1 MWKTLDSLFTVRS
14 FRFPLGLFLFSLTFL
29 LYTLISS
36 PYQSDLYQKLPSS
49 SAATSSSSSSEGD
62 NQMILLGSSHKKLS
76 SKYLIEYHNWMMV
89 LNTSIAR
96 KLDKYMSDSSSED
109 TSHASGGKQPS
120 GVLPPPSSL
129 SSLSQHFQ
137 SSQPF
142 PHLVLDSLIP
152 QSILNEILK
161 EFPEDPVVQH
171 VNNNLHHHGQMKLRH
186 PESYGP
192 ATAALYTFFQSPYV
206 ISYLEHLTGIPHLIP
221 GDYTLGSGLHQ
232 TLSNGFLD
240 LHADYNRPR
249 SVPELNDQIFYR
261 RVNLYIF
268 FNPDW
273 EEKYGGYLEFWPKDL
288 SQCQQRILPTLGRVV
303 IFTST
308 DHTYHGHPQKLSCPK
323 SRSRRSLTLYY
334 YTKTRPAGEDC
345 SSKDCL
351 HEKKKSNFIKPKC
364 QCGEKLCGEELM
376 NGRGII
382 DLGMGSAHE

>member
-1 MWKTLDSLFTVRS
+1 
-14 FRFPLGLFLFSLTFL
+14 
-29 LYTLISS
+29 
-36 PYQSDLYQKLPSS
+36 
-49 SAATSSSSSSEGD
+49 
-62 NQMILLGSSHKKLS
+62 MILLGSSHKKLS

-89 LNTSIAR
+89 LNTSIAK
-96 KLDKYMSDSSSED
+96 KLDKYISSSSSSSASDSS
-109 TSHASGGKQPS
+109 ASLEKQS
-120 GVLPPPSSL
+120 SKISPPSSFT
-129 SSLSQHFQ
+129 SLIQHFQ
-137 SSQPF
+137 SSEPF
-142 PHLVLDSLIP
+142 PHLILDSLIP
-152 QSILNEILK
+152 RNILNEILK
-161 EFPEDPVVQH
+161 EFPENPVVQH
-171 VNNNLHHHGQMKLRH
+171 VNNNFHHNGQMKLRN

-192 ATAALYTFFQSPYV
+192 ATAALYTFFQSSYV
-206 ISYLEHLTGIPHLIP
+206 ISYLERLTGIQHLIP

-249 SVPELNDQIFYR
+249 SVRKLNDQVFYR

-273 EEKYGGYLEFWPKDL
+273 EEKFGGSLEFWPKDL

-323 SRSRRSLTLYY
+323 SRSRRSMTLYY
-334 YTKTRPAGEDC
+334 YTKNRPVGEDC

-364 QCGEKLCGEELM
+364 QCGEKECGEGLGG
-376 NGRGII
+376 GRGII
-382 DLGMGSAHE
+382 DMEMQE